1 MNPLEE
7 LKQKLMVKPTVQERE
22 RVEVVI
28 KGVKPPKSKVPKKD
42 IQKTKTNQQDITQ
55 KQPEEGKEVEESE
68 EAEESKEGEDK
79 TPQP

>member
-42 IQKTKTNQQDITQ
+42 IQKTKTNF
-55 KQPEEGKEVEESE
+55 KFFFFFF
-68 EAEESKEGEDK
+68 
-79 TPQP
+79 